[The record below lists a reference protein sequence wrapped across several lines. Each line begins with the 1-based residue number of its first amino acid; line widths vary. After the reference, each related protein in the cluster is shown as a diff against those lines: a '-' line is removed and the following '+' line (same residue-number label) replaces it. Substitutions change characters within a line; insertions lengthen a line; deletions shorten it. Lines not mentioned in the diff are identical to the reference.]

1 MLPRRF
7 ALIRHVDYT
16 GVSGIGVVAYG
27 VTFADGHVV
36 LRWCSNHPA
45 TSMWNSM
52 DDMLAV
58 HGHGEATS
66 VEWIDAPHG
75 DLEGF
80 PGPRGGR
87 RGRRRANR
95 TPALGPDRAEDE
107 QPSSSPELPPRPV
120 DRDTTSAMAPAGD
133 DTGNDADAGH
143 HPADG
148 PVDGRA
154 DNSPVDTPGDSPV
167 SGPVD
172 SPVSGPVDSPAGG
185 GADGP
190 MEVSAG
196 GAAAA
201 AVGDP
206 AYGSMSGPADG
217 PVDGP
222 VDASVHDQKGRDAD
236 GTEPFA
242 AHAPQAARS
251 PHEPPAP
258 PAPTAPAGDSPSPR
272 RERTFLRPV
281 RSDAEPPAAPL
292 LGSADS
298 DKRNG
303 HLYID
308 TAPLLLTFR
317 ESEDEPAQERSRPR
331 RAGRHRR
338 ADPDAAG

>member
-27 VTFADGHVV
+27 VTFADGQVV

-80 PGPRGGR
+80 PGVPTGGR

-95 TPALGPDRAEDE
+95 RPVPGTSPADDE
-107 QPSSSPELPPRPV
+107 KPSSPPELPRRPV
-120 DRDTTSAMAPAGD
+120 DRDATPAPVPAGD
-133 DTGNDADAGH
+133 GAGADADAGRR
-143 HPADG
+143 PASGLADG
-148 PVDGRA
+148 PDDAPVDGSP
-154 DNSPVDTPGDSPV
+154 DSPVDGSPPDSPV
-167 SGPVD
+167 D
-172 SPVSGPVDSPAGG
+172 
-185 GADGP
+185 
-190 MEVSAG
+190 
-196 GAAAA
+196 
-201 AVGDP
+201 
-206 AYGSMSGPADG
+206 GPADG
-217 PVDGP
+217 PDDAPLDGP
-222 VDASVHDQKGRDAD
+222 SQRPDSPGPHPD
-236 GTEPFA
+236 EPAPEA
-242 AHAPQAARS
+242 AQS
-251 PHEPPAP
+251 PHEPPE
-258 PAPTAPAGDSPSPR
+258 PTAAASDSPVQR
-272 RERTFLRPV
+272 RERTFLRSVSSHP
-281 RSDAEPPAAPL
+281 EPPPAPL
-292 LGSADS
+292 LTSTDT

-308 TAPLLLTFR
+308 TAPLLLSFQD
-317 ESEDEPAQERSRPR
+317 SEEEPTQERSQPR

>member
-27 VTFADGHVV
+27 VTFADGQVV

-52 DDMLAV
+52 EDMLAV

-80 PGPRGGR
+80 PGVPAGGR

-95 TPALGPDRAEDE
+95 RPFAGTSPADDE
-107 QPSSSPELPPRPV
+107 KPSSPPDLHRRPV
-120 DRDTTSAMAPAGD
+120 DSDTTPASAPAGD
-133 DTGNDADAGH
+133 EAGPGADGPAEGLADGPAEGLADG
-143 HPADG
+143 PADG
-148 PVDGRA
+148 PQDGSPG
-154 DNSPVDTPGDSPV
+154 SPVD
-167 SGPVD
+167 GPVD
-172 SPVSGPVDSPAGG
+172 
-185 GADGP
+185 
-190 MEVSAG
+190 
-196 GAAAA
+196 
-201 AVGDP
+201 
-206 AYGSMSGPADG
+206 GPADG

-222 VDASVHDQKGRDAD
+222 VDAPVDGPKDQRAD
-236 GTEPFA
+236 SPGPHHPDDPAPEA
-242 AHAPQAARS
+242 APS
-251 PHEPPAP
+251 SHEPPT
-258 PAPTAPAGDSPSPR
+258 PTAPASDSPVQR
-272 RERTFLRPV
+272 RERTFLRSV
-281 RSDAEPPAAPL
+281 RSDSEPPPTAPL
-292 LGSADS
+292 LTSTDT

-308 TAPLLLTFR
+308 TAPLLLSFQD
-317 ESEDEPAQERSRPR
+317 SEEEPAQERSQPR

-338 ADPDAAG
+338 VDPDAAG

>member
-7 ALIRHVDYT
+7 ALIRHIDYT

-27 VTFADGHVV
+27 VTFADGQVV

-80 PGPRGGR
+80 PSPGGGR
-87 RGRRRANR
+87 RGRRRAGR
-95 TPALGPDRAEDE
+95 KAVPGTDPADDE
-107 QPSSSPELPPRPV
+107 KPSSSPELPRRPV
-120 DRDTTSAMAPAGD
+120 DRDATSVSAPAGD
-133 DTGNDADAGH
+133 DADAG
-143 HPADG
+143 
-148 PVDGRA
+148 R
-154 DNSPVDTPGDSPV
+154 
-167 SGPVD
+167 
-172 SPVSGPVDSPAGG
+172 
-185 GADGP
+185 
-190 MEVSAG
+190 
-196 GAAAA
+196 
-201 AVGDP
+201 
-206 AYGSMSGPADG
+206 GPADG
-217 PVDGP
+217 PVDSRADGHMDGSRADGHVDGP
-222 VDASVHDQKGRDAD
+222 VDDPADSPMDGPADRSVDSSAHGPAGRPPDDLVNDPEDQRAG
-236 GTEPFA
+236 GTGPYPDD
-242 AHAPQAARS
+242 HAPDAARS
-251 PHEPPAP
+251 PHEPPAL
-258 PAPTAPAGDSPSPR
+258 TAPASDSPTQR

-281 RSDAEPPAAPL
+281 RSDSEPPTAPL
-292 LGSADS
+292 LTSTDT

-317 ESEDEPAQERSRPR
+317 DSEDEPAQERSQAR

-338 ADPDAAG
+338 VDPDAAG